1 MAKRFIDTDI
11 FKKQF
16 MRNLETPYKLL
27 WIYILQDCNH
37 AGIWEVDFETAQLKI
52 GSAITKKEALK
63 NFSGKILEISEGEK
77 WFIPDFIS
85 FQYGQLSE
93 SNRAHIGII
102 QLLKKYDLLKSDL
115 SVSITNKPLAS
126 PLQAPTQ
133 GAKDMDKDKDK
144 DKDKEMDKDKDKE
157 MDKEKG
163 EKKVE
168 LVFPFTGEQFLKT
181 WGILVRE
188 KKWRRKSN
196 SALQASL
203 KFLSKHSESEAVEI
217 MERSIAGEWQ
227 GLFELDKKNHTQP
240 NGKRLDK
247 NGETIITG
255 RITKEGAAR
264 TMEGIRLFHER
275 QKAANGDF
283 GS

>member
-16 MRNLETPYKLL
+16 IRGLTTPYKLL

-37 AGIWEVDFETAQLKI
+37 AGIWEVDFETAQLKT

-102 QLLKKYDLLKSDL
+102 QILKKYDLLKNDL
-115 SVSITNKPLAS
+115 SLSITNKPLAS

-133 GAKDMDKDKDK
+133 GAKDMD
-144 DKDKEMDKDKDKE
+144 MDKDKDKE
-157 MDKEKG
+157 IG
-163 EKKVE
+163 GTV
-168 LVFPFTGEQFLKT
+168 
-181 WGILVRE
+181 
-188 KKWRRKSN
+188 
-196 SALQASL
+196 
-203 KFLSKHSESEAVEI
+203 
-217 MERSIAGEWQ
+217 
-227 GLFELDKKNHTQP
+227 
-240 NGKRLDK
+240 
-247 NGETIITG
+247 
-255 RITKEGAAR
+255 
-264 TMEGIRLFHER
+264 
-275 QKAANGDF
+275 
-283 GS
+283 